1 MSGRSSRHLI
11 VVLASAL
18 GAAIGVSALP
28 AKTFAAD
35 LDSSAFPTAP
45 LGTEPVEFG
54 TGWYIRGD
62 AAFAMDT
69 LPQISPLGFF
79 PDTSGL
85 RNTYSLGGGGG
96 YKFNNWFRTD
106 VTFDWRE
113 PLESSD
119 SATSTY
125 AYGTRWDALVN
136 GYVDLGTWS
145 GFTPY
150 LGAGVGVAW
159 GQAKYYTRDPIFACT
174 AGGTVTCFE
183 QNTPM
188 NLAFSLMAGVAFEIF
203 PHAYLDVGYRYL
215 NLGAYSFYDNSVL
228 PNVGA
233 ITPPG
238 NAASRASSV
247 QEIRFGIRYLID

>member
-1 MSGRSSRHLI
+1 MSSRTSSRLI
-11 VVLASAL
+11 TVLASAL

-35 LDSSAFPTAP
+35 LDPSLFPSAPAQS
-45 LGTEPVEFG
+45 EPVDFG

-62 AAFAMDT
+62 VAFAMDT
-69 LPQISPLGFF
+69 LPEISDLGFF
-79 PDTSGL
+79 PNSSGL
-85 RNTYSLGGGGG
+85 RNTYSLGFGGG

-106 VTFDWRE
+106 VTLDWRD
-113 PLESSD
+113 PLTASD
-119 SATSTY
+119 SATSTS
-125 AYGTRWDALVN
+125 AYGTRWDSLVN

-150 LGAGVGVAW
+150 VGAGVGVAW
-159 GQAKYYTRDPIFACT
+159 GQAKYYTRDPIFTCT

-183 QNTPM
+183 QNTPI
-188 NLAFSLMAGVAFEIF
+188 NLAWALMAGFSYEIF
-203 PHAYLDVGYRYL
+203 PHAFLDVGYRYL
-215 NLGAYSFYDNSVL
+215 NLGSYSFYDNSVL

-238 NAASRASSV
+238 STASKTSTV